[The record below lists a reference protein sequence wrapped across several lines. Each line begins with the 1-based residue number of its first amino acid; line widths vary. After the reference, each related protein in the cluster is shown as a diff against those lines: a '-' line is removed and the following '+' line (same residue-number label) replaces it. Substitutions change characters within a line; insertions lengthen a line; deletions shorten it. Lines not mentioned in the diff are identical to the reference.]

1 MCIFL
6 ISELPVVSAY
16 HRFRESSSYFS
27 RGGWRLSKSMVPT
40 VRTNTTFAF
49 LLSRQTNTSDCGI
62 LEITKPCPSVPE
74 NSSLYFSKTIFKV
87 RKSDTTT
94 GRKVTYVAPNLF
106 RSFGLHP
113 NKDKLKDSVTAY
125 HKSKQSDGAIRSRKI
140 RFVFR
145 LLTFK
150 APVDSFG
157 FVGCFFRWIKAVSH
171 NSYWGWTLKC
181 LSQSPGTL

>member
-1 MCIFL
+1 M
-6 ISELPVVSAY
+6 
-16 HRFRESSSYFS
+16 
-27 RGGWRLSKSMVPT
+27 
-40 VRTNTTFAF
+40 
-49 LLSRQTNTSDCGI
+49 
-62 LEITKPCPSVPE
+62 
-74 NSSLYFSKTIFKV
+74 
-87 RKSDTTT
+87 
-94 GRKVTYVAPNLF
+94 PNLF

-157 FVGCFFRWIKAVSH
+157 FVGVFFSVESKLFLIIH
-171 NSYWGWTLKC
+171 IEDE
-181 LSQSPGTL
+181 P